1 MTSME
6 LLELLGSI
14 RDKYVVEA
22 REEAAPVRRVSF
34 KRPLLVA
41 VIAALMLLLV
51 GCTVAYVNGWF
62 TDFFAARSDIP
73 LSSEQMEF
81 IQENEQ
87 IFQQSQAKGDWT
99 IELKSAI
106 TDGETAYVIFGVT
119 APEDIDLEGTNLT
132 ISPNRDQI
140 IPGNRPSMVYDHK
153 NARTMFATSIGI
165 DAGLG
170 NGSPEHN
177 IVWGGGSDWKA
188 DNDGRSNTLNYVF
201 HINVDKMDPGKELL
215 LEEPFASDI
224 TFHFVFQNFIHTWED
239 PEKRAE
245 IDTKYAGQDYLISGD
260 ELDGLYQFET
270 LAEEI
275 WEFTITFDEKKL
287 ENKSVELITGD
298 PVKTWGIVT
307 WKLDDEPLF
316 YKTGSGMGVVEITSF
331 LLNPF
336 GATLTYEYEEPA
348 YNVFIEYQN
357 TFGYEDRYVYAVM
370 KDGSKI
376 ALHTDSTGDKL
387 EAETPIVLSE
397 VDHILLGSG
406 DKLPMP

>member
-87 IFQQSQAKGDWT
+87 IFQQSQTKGDWT

-307 WKLDDEPLF
+307 WKLDNEPLF

-357 TFGYEDRYVYAVM
+357 TFGYEDRYIYAVM

-397 VDHILLGSG
+397 IDHILLGSG
-406 DKLPMP
+406 EKLPMP